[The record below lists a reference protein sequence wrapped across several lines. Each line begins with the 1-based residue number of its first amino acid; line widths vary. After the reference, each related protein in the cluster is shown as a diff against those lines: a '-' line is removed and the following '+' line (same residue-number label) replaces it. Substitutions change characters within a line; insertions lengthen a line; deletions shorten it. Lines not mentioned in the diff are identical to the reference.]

1 DLFASVEPIL
11 PSLREDGIVVWV
23 LGWGPYPPGIVALQE
38 LLDAA
43 SEELEP
49 EDVWEPQDMNDTCL
63 YIFTSGT
70 TGLPKAAR
78 VSHLKSIMCLG
89 FYELVGASSRDVVY
103 LALPLS
109 HMAGSLLGIVGC
121 IGIGEHGR
129 GPRGEPSDTSEGP
142 HSRFSA
148 GATCVLKEKFSASQ
162 FWDDCR
168 AEGVTVFQYIGEL
181 CRYLVNQPQCPGE
194 REHGLRL
201 AVGSGLRPDVWR
213 SFLQRFGA
221 IRIVETYGMTEGN
234 VTLFNYTG

>member
-1 DLFASVEPIL
+1 ELFGSVEPLL
-11 PSLREDGIVVWV
+11 PSLREDGVAVWV
-23 LGWGPYPPGIVALQE
+23 LGRGPYPPGALALQE

-43 SEELEP
+43 SEELQP
-49 EDVWEPQDMNDTCL
+49 ENVWEPRDMNETCL

-103 LALPLS
+103 LALPLY

-121 IGIGEHGR
+121 LGI
-129 GPRGEPSDTSEGP
+129 
-142 HSRFSA
+142 

-162 FWDDCR
+162 FWDECR

-181 CRYLVNQPQCPGE
+181 CRYLVNQPQRPGE
-194 REHGLRL
+194 RQHGLRL
-201 AVGSGLRPDVWR
+201 AVGSGLSPDVWR
-213 SFLQRFGA
+213 SFQRRFGP
-221 IRIVETYGMTEGN
+221 IRIVETYGMSEGN